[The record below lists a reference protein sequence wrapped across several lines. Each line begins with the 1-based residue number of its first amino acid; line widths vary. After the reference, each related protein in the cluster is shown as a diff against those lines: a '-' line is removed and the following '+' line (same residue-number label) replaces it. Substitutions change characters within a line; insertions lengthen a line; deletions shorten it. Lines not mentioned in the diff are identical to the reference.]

1 MRTALCLLSIGIT
14 ATLLAGCQTTRE
26 AYYNA
31 WENIGGY
38 AKRERLVDY
47 VTAARNEQ
55 GEAKEE
61 FAKEH
66 PDVEVKFERQQWTG
80 IVEKL
85 TTSLSGKDA
94 PDVIELGN
102 TQAQTFEAA
111 GALVDLTDEQEAL
124 GGDDL
129 VQSLTEAG
137 TYDGTFYG
145 VPYYGGARVVVYRK
159 DLLEKSGLA
168 VPTTMD
174 EFVEAGI
181 KLKADNAATPS
192 FSGIY
197 YPGKYWYAAL
207 PFIWEKGGDIAE
219 KSGDQWEGTLSS
231 AESVEG
237 LEVVKKIMDEA
248 SGAPKDGDET
258 KDYIAFCNNEVAMLM
273 GPGWKIG
280 EITNEKDG
288 CPDMADKIGAFAL
301 PGETAGETAP
311 AFLGGSVLAIPSNSQ
326 HQDLALDLLEILAG
340 EKYQAELA
348 KTGLLPNRKSLLTE
362 VGGDEGT
369 KAQAVA
375 AENSRFVPSSEHW
388 AAVEAS
394 TILPDMLVAIAKGG
408 DVEAEAAKAD
418 EALTTK
424 LNGEG

>member
-1 MRTALCLLSIGIT
+1 MKKTLLSLALVAGMLLSACGSSDDEKGASADKSADD
-14 ATLLAGCQTTRE
+14 AT
-26 AYYNA
+26 
-31 WENIGGY
+31 I
-38 AKRERLVDY
+38 RLWL
-47 VTAARNEQ
+47 N
-55 GEAKEE
+55 GEDTSDELIELAKEE
-61 FAKEH
+61 FKKEH
-66 PDVEVKFERQQWTG
+66 PNVEVKFERQQWTG

-85 TTSLSGKDA
+85 TNSLSGKDA

-111 GALVDLTDEQEAL
+111 GALVDLTDEKEAL

-137 TYDGTFYG
+137 TYDGQFFG
-145 VPYYGGARVVVYRK
+145 VPYYGGARVVIYNK
-159 DLLEKSGLA
+159 DLLAKSGIE

-197 YPGKYWYAAL
+197 YPGKYWYASL

-219 KSGDQWEGTLSS
+219 QDGDKWKGTLSS
-231 AESVEG
+231 PESVEG
-237 LEVVKKIMDEA
+237 LTLVKKIMDEA

-273 GPGWKIG
+273 APGWKIG

-288 CPDMADKIGAFAL
+288 CPAMADKIGAFAL

-311 AFLGGSVLAIPSNSQ
+311 AFLGGSVLAVPAKSA
-326 HQDLALDLLEILAG
+326 HQDLALDLLKVLAG

-348 KTGLLPNRKSLLTE
+348 KSGLLPNRKSLLGD

-369 KAQAVA
+369 KAQATA

-394 TILPDMLVAIAKGG
+394 TILPDMLVAIAKGA
-408 DVEAEAAKAD
+408 DVEDEAKKAD
-418 EALTTK
+418 EAIEAK

>member
-1 MRTALCLLSIGIT
+1 MKRTCLALALVTALLLSACGSDDDEKSVGSEKSADD
-14 ATLLAGCQTTRE
+14 ATIRLWLNGEDTGDELIDLAM
-26 AYYNA
+26 A
-31 WENIGGY
+31 
-38 AKRERLVDY
+38 
-47 VTAARNEQ
+47 
-55 GEAKEE
+55 E
-61 FAKEH
+61 FKKEH

-80 IVEKL
+80 LVEKL

-94 PDVIELGN
+94 PDIIELGN

-111 GALVDLTDEQEAL
+111 GALVDLTDEKDAL

-137 TYDGTFYG
+137 TYDGQFYG

-174 EFVEAGI
+174 EFIEAGI

-219 KSGDQWEGTLSS
+219 KSGDEWEAKLSS
-231 AESVEG
+231 PESVEG
-237 LEVVKKIMDEA
+237 LELVKKIMDEA

-301 PGETAGETAP
+301 PGETAGKTAP
-311 AFLGGSVLAIPSNSQ
+311 AFLGGSVLAIPSKSK

-348 KTGLLPNRKSLLTE
+348 KTGLLPGRKSLLTE

-369 KAQAVA
+369 KAQAIA

-394 TILPDMLVAIAKGG
+394 TIFPDMLVAIAKGG
-408 DVEAEAAKAD
+408 DVESEAAKAD
-418 EALTTK
+418 EALEAK
-424 LNGEG
+424 LNGKG

>member
-1 MRTALCLLSIGIT
+1 
-14 ATLLAGCQTTRE
+14 
-26 AYYNA
+26 
-31 WENIGGY
+31 
-38 AKRERLVDY
+38 
-47 VTAARNEQ
+47 
-55 GEAKEE
+55 
-61 FAKEH
+61 
-66 PDVEVKFERQQWTG
+66 
-80 IVEKL
+80 
-85 TTSLSGKDA
+85 
-94 PDVIELGN
+94 
-102 TQAQTFEAA
+102 
-111 GALVDLTDEQEAL
+111 
-124 GGDDL
+124 
-129 VQSLTEAG
+129 
-137 TYDGTFYG
+137 
-145 VPYYGGARVVVYRK
+145 
-159 DLLEKSGLA
+159 
-168 VPTTMD
+168 
-174 EFVEAGI
+174 
-181 KLKADNAATPS
+181 
-192 FSGIY
+192 
-197 YPGKYWYAAL
+197 
-207 PFIWEKGGDIAE
+207 
-219 KSGDQWEGTLSS
+219 LSS
-231 AESVEG
+231 PESVEG

-301 PGETAGETAP
+301 PGATAGETAP
-311 AFLGGSVLAIPSNSQ
+311 AFLGGSVLAVPSKSR

>member
-1 MRTALCLLSIGIT
+1 MKRTCLALGLVTALLLSACGSDDDET
-14 ATLLAGCQTTRE
+14 SAGADKSAEDAT
-26 AYYNA
+26 
-31 WENIGGY
+31 I
-38 AKRERLVDY
+38 RLWL
-47 VTAARNEQ
+47 N
-55 GEAKEE
+55 GEDTSDELIELAKEE
-61 FAKEH
+61 FKKEH

-85 TTSLSGKDA
+85 TTSLSGKNA

-111 GALVDLTDEQEAL
+111 GALVDLTDQKEAL

-137 TYDGTFYG
+137 TYDDRFYG

-174 EFVEAGI
+174 EFIEAGI

-219 KSGDQWEGTLSS
+219 KDGDEWKGMLSS
-231 AESVEG
+231 PESVEG
-237 LEVVKKIMDEA
+237 LTLVKKIMDEA

-311 AFLGGSVLAIPSNSQ
+311 AFLGGSVLAVPSKSQ

-348 KTGLLPNRKSLLTE
+348 KTGLLPGRKSLLTE

-369 KAQAVA
+369 KAQAIA